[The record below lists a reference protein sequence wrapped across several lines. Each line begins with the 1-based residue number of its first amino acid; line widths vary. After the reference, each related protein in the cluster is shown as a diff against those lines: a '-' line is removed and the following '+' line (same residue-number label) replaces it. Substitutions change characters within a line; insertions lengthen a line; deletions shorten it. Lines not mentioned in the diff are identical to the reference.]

1 MRNLVTG
8 GAGFL
13 GSNICEALLKKDEYV
28 VCLDDL
34 TSGKLSNLT
43 TLKSKIFSFIQ
54 ESVLNDFNIEV
65 DQIWH
70 LACPASPTQ
79 YIKIY

>member
-34 TSGKLSNLT
+34 TSGKLSNLNT
-43 TLKSKIFSFIQ
+43 SKNKKFSFIQ
-54 ESVLNDFNIEV
+54 ESVFER
-65 DQIWH
+65 
-70 LACPASPTQ
+70 
-79 YIKIY
+79 Y